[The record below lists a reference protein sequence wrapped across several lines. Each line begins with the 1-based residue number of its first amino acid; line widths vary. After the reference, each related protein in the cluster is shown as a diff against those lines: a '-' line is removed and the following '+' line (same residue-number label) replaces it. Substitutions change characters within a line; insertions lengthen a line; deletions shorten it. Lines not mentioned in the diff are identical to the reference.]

1 MFSSY
6 EWCISLAHQTRY
18 KQTASLKDDYSNWVV
33 GFLLLKMGKTKKRG
47 RGKHTIEGT
56 SQLLCFVFFREKHGR
71 GLENSSISQLLSL
84 RRNMAAR

>member
-1 MFSSY
+1 LGSGLFTP
-6 EWCISLAHQTRY
+6 E
-18 KQTASLKDDYSNWVV
+18 DGEN
-33 GFLLLKMGKTKKRG
+33 KKRG
-47 RGKHTIEGT
+47 GGKHTIEGT

>member
-18 KQTASLKDDYSNWVV
+18 KQTASLKDDYSRLFTPEDGENKKKK
-33 GFLLLKMGKTKKRG
+33 GGGGSTLLK
-47 RGKHTIEGT
+47 EPV
-56 SQLLCFVFFREKHGR
+56 SFCFLFCFFREKHGR

>member
-33 GFLLLKMGKTKKRG
+33 GFLLLKMGKTKKG
-47 RGKHTIEGT
+47 GEEST
-56 SQLLCFVFFREKHGR
+56 LLKEPVSFCVLFFSEK
-71 GLENSSISQLLSL
+71 S
-84 RRNMAAR
+84 MDAA